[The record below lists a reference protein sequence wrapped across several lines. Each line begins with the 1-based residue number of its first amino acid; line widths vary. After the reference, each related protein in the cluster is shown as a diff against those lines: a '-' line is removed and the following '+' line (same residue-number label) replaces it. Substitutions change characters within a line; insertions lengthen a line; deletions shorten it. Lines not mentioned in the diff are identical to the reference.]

1 MPATETTTHERFFT
15 VITVRPVELSSYLY
29 DHTEIVN
36 HVVHDRYDYLLL
48 RTTAD
53 SAERAEY
60 LANYQ
65 AGRIRS
71 GLHGVSDVFATQ
83 DEALAPLARF
93 GVDLTPK
100 PVIDHAALRTA
111 LRGPSEDPAFP
122 TADAHQSAD
131 KKGTIVYLGNSAW
144 LDITED
150 GHIWFHPSSLGT
162 ATVVGHSSTTEEVFK
177 AARLFVTQHSVW
189 AQAAALLA
197 RLEHEVPNSVAHY
210 AVEDAKKALKV
221 LKKQAYTI
229 DYFHG
234 R

>member
-36 HVVHDRYDYLLL
+36 HVVHDGYDYLLL

-53 SAERAEY
+53 TEDRAEY

-65 AGRIRS
+65 AGRISS

-83 DEALAPLARF
+83 DEAIAPLARF

-100 PVIDHAALRTA
+100 TPRYIVQDVSVGAAGVTA
-111 LRGPSEDPAFP
+111 RPA
-122 TADAHQSAD
+122 
-131 KKGTIVYLGNSAW
+131 VY
-144 LDITED
+144 D
-150 GHIWFHPSSLGT
+150 
-162 ATVVGHSSTTEEVFK
+162 TEEQRTVK
-177 AARLFVTQHSVW
+177 VYRRTERHLAEGTAARLN
-189 AQAAALLA
+189 AALETPYELLA
-197 RLEHEVPNSVAHY
+197 VSPTIHIVFEVDGWAEAYGIAKDKVWNDATEHLATIATEAVREAAERLGVGVKDVRLEGTRTSVEKY
-210 AVEDAKKALKV
+210 
-221 LKKQAYTI
+221 
-229 DYFHG
+229 